1 MLTLDREQIRRIDQ
15 YAIETLG
22 IPGRIL
28 MENAGRNATD
38 AICQHLGQVEG
49 RRVAIVAGKGN
60 NGGDGFVVA
69 RHLAI
74 RGAKPEVF
82 LTTEAEALSGAREGN
97 SSAARAVKIPIHITN
112 EDNTIRGL
120 AEQLNAFDLVV
131 DAVGGTGITGALRG
145 SMASVVEQI
154 NQAGVAVA
162 AIDIPTGLDADTGQA
177 EGPAVRAQL
186 TVTFAARKS
195 GFDADSAQAYTGRIV
210 LADIGID
217 AGQIHRL
224 ADSGA

>member
-1 MLTLDREQIRRIDQ
+1 
-15 YAIETLG
+15 
-22 IPGRIL
+22 
-28 MENAGRNATD
+28 
-38 AICQHLGQVEG
+38 
-49 RRVAIVAGKGN
+49 
-60 NGGDGFVVA
+60 
-69 RHLAI
+69 
-74 RGAKPEVF
+74 
-82 LTTEAEALSGAREGN
+82 
-97 SSAARAVKIPIHITN
+97 N

-217 AGQIHRL
+217 AGRIHRL